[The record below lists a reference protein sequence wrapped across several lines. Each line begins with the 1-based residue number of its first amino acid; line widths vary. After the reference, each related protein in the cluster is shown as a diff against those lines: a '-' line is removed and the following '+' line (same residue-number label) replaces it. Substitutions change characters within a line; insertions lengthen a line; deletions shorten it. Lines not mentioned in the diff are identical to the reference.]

1 MVNFER
7 KALNSYLSCSPQ
19 TDILINL
26 SRINV
31 LRAAFQNAAVLRM
44 TAEWMCQEDTLSIF
58 STYGPWDMK
67 KQGSIAPGL
76 RPTTLQRE
84 IPHHPWLDIFPFPRM
99 WDNLIRAGDQLDHE
113 EFAKK
118 WGLNDDADTLHPIA
132 RPATSYHLE
141 LYTHILVLFH
151 RRLRVPY

>member
-26 SRINV
+26 NRINV
-31 LRAAFQNAAVLRM
+31 LRAAFQNAAVLGM
-44 TAEWMCQEDTLSIF
+44 TPEWMCQDDTLSIF

-67 KQGSIAPGL
+67 KQGRIAPGL

-118 WGLNDDADTLHPIA
+118 WGFFL
-132 RPATSYHLE
+132 
-141 LYTHILVLFH
+141 
-151 RRLRVPY
+151 

>member
-31 LRAAFQNAAVLRM
+31 LRAAFQNAAVLGM
-44 TAEWMCQEDTLSIF
+44 TPEWMCQDDTLSIF

-99 WDNLIRAGDQLDHE
+99 WDNLIRAGDQLDDE

-118 WGLNDDADTLHPIA
+118 WGFFLQRCPEILRSTNIWRDRRGERPLA
-132 RPATSYHLE
+132 RNRIFGLMCES
-141 LYTHILVLFH
+141 
-151 RRLRVPY
+151 